1 MHGMI
6 LGMRL
11 VPTLC
16 ATLVLAGC
24 LHPGTPAVRASPV
37 ASAPAPGSFRLAGA
51 DGNDAVAV
59 EVSAALAARGWRPA
73 GEGAAANYLVLAS
86 YGDRPGQ
93 VGAFVPAPGGGAP
106 EWVAERIPRRPWTV
120 LKRGRRVLSLVALD
134 AASGRELR
142 RAQASL
148 DYWRGS
154 DPEAVRRLAAGAAA
168 ALTSEPA
175 PPGTA
180 GG

>member
-1 MHGMI
+1 
-6 LGMRL
+6 MRL

-24 LHPGTPAVRASPV
+24 LHAGAPAVRATSV
-37 ASAPAPGSFRLAGA
+37 AAAPAPASFRLAGA
-51 DGNDAVAV
+51 DGNDAVAT

-73 GEGAAANYLVLAS
+73 GEGAAASYLVLAS

-93 VGAFVPAPGGGAP
+93 VGAFVPAPGEDAP
-106 EWVAERIPRRPWTV
+106 EWVAERIPRRPWTAF
-120 LKRGRRVLSLVALD
+120 KRGRRVLSLVVLD

-154 DPEAVRRLAAGAAA
+154 DPEAVRRLALGAAA
-168 ALTSEPA
+168 ALTS
-175 PPGTA
+175 PPQPTGSA